1 MKKKLILYVV
11 LTIVTLATVG
21 IVANAYSSE
30 DVLSTKLYIFGYS
43 SLRNDIND
51 DGTTNV
57 LDVLELKHTM
67 LKDATNMR
75 SK

>member
-21 IVANAYSSE
+21 IVANAYSGE
-30 DVLSTKLYIFGYS
+30 DLLYTKYNIFGLS
-43 SLRNDIND
+43 SLNNDINN

-75 SK
+75 SR